1 MASNVFDKMAGIQF
15 GLGGG
20 KALPP
25 EVTGGRV
32 AFGTTLEVANK
43 LPENPGHWNDS
54 VETVRATAV
63 NVATFNPVLTS
74 GTIGLLIGGPV
85 GAAAGA
91 AAGLGIV
98 GIDKA
103 TNGGATTLLQAGAKN
118 FRSNYAFVRDVSEKN
133 TGMGLLTGLTMLA
146 GGAIGGI
153 LGSALGPAGA
163 VAGASLGVALFGK
176 AQRDVAESEFGSSIS
191 KDLNASAKLAGSDA
205 GQVKYNLGRDLTRN
219 VIAQIPG
226 FRTMGDTSRGIGAI
240 TSGVLN
246 FGAELAFGADVAAA
260 KLTGAAVRSTMV
272 RPLAEPMT
280 GFQRKI
286 FGAGEAERVGKRLEE
301 DVNLIKRTM
310 AGEDTPY
317 KPIFEFFQNS
327 KGYEIGARKDF
338 DSEVGQVSAHLFAGK
353 SFEEQ
358 GNLLMVG
365 RGYLP
370 AVEELAKKH
379 ASTFAELAR
388 YEDAIETIS
397 KGGIINFK
405 YKGNLIPLSKRFTDN
420 LDMVKAEAEALRKE
434 TQWLDDALQL
444 DGAMKNRTVSRWAYI
459 EKIRNDFAKETAS
472 RSIAGTADFVPET
485 SIGKAYQWAYQK
497 NPLSPVIRGVDRIT
511 NDAPNGVVNY
521 NEPVVA
527 NTRIAASLREAE
539 KVGASVADNNV
550 RVFDKWTTARTESE
564 KNLILEEYAATGF
577 KLLAKKH
584 NIAPMIIDEAIDSYI
599 TNHRLIQVEARRS
612 NSFKEGYMNDPQDP
626 MTLISDPQLITQLA
640 NGSMLPDWT
649 MADKALAE
657 FAKRNGKAASLGM
670 KTKDAARLMADELNG
685 LWRTGTLLR
694 TGYPANVVKDA
705 HIRAWGDAVLFD
717 VWSKLGEDAIEGIL
731 NSGNTVARVNRWATG
746 KLDKNKNIGYLREE
760 IDSRQVVLDSLGKQ
774 LKAAGYDPKN
784 PPFEKAPFFPN
795 VQDYKDGGSGGL
807 PNTRSTV
814 GFVKTSALEGMN
826 GNTPGNLEAVANY
839 RKSLREGRGFA
850 ITEFQGKPYNDPIMV
865 VYDNETGLAFVGEG
879 NHRLQA
885 AIQEGIPYVPV
896 RVVKGYKSEMV
907 TDVQKGRYPKQIK
920 NNKEPKFVDSY
931 TGKPVGQGYIP
942 PEMHPSFVFDKD
954 VLVKADTGSTA
965 PKKVPDKVLTDVQH
979 YRTIEANIKSLR
991 LREKAIVDGIKPNR
1005 IRKQTV
1011 ELDGEVFEAAGA
1023 GRFGQ
1028 LFMSKITQK
1037 DDLRRAMSSIKELA
1051 IENARRGRTGSRAIL
1066 PTDESAHL
1074 LAWEQILNDKVRFD
1088 PVARMVLEGRSDA
1101 SIVSFLK
1108 SNEGFSYMDRFA
1120 AKRSD
1125 AVEIYD
1131 RVKTLVDMYAPTTQ
1145 LKKLVLEDKATV
1157 LELKKLYP
1165 DINQRPPVFGDMVDD
1180 MLGTSQ
1186 FLGEARRLA
1195 KDGVA
1200 WLSTVP
1206 TSKLAF
1212 NPYFRVKYEQE
1223 LQSQLWV
1230 AQSQNRIL
1238 TPKDKARFEQR
1249 AREFALREYREKLNS
1264 FHRNMNYAGFTNYLL
1279 AFFPAVV
1286 EQFRAYGR
1294 ITLEHPDF
1302 LVKKLKFASLPEM
1315 ISDVQED
1322 SNGTQYFEVDL
1333 PYFGLKTRIPTSWF
1347 NPDNPTGGDIIS
1359 VHPFAAASVN
1369 EFARR
1374 TNLENRFID
1383 MVLPFGVQQNSL
1395 NALTPNTARRLSQV
1409 FSAKF
1414 QKDGEQFNKDVKMFI
1429 DTDMV
1434 QFIKDNNGRKPN
1446 AQEYAAMAVE
1456 AEKKSFYTSVL
1467 RFFSAAT
1474 LPVQGRLVTGVSGYV
1489 DILNKMQDAYGAE
1502 ATEVFAQKYP
1512 EYFMLAERLTDPISG
1527 VRPDKTAVTLI
1538 KRNKDSVRNIVSAI
1552 GEKGDLTTLGAIFND
1567 ENYAFSSAAQAY
1579 LSRTKIPGTTKRF
1592 RDSADAFQQG
1602 RSALVSKGWND
1613 LFKVQEVVADSL
1625 KNAATPI
1632 DPNSRYGQA
1641 VINEYVNAYV
1651 ETAKR
1656 DNPIWFTEY
1665 DKQSMGGSG
1674 SRQADTVVALTIAIE
1689 DDKLWQSLSKQ
1700 PKWELIL
1707 DYMQYRYKVTKQ
1719 LKAMGTT
1726 IDANKVTWLRNEVNA
1741 TVAAMRA
1748 QNTEFARFHDRY
1760 FRNDKFDFVYE
1771 GVE

>member
-43 LPENPGHWNDS
+43 LPENPGHWNDAVES
-54 VETVRATAV
+54 VRSSAVTA
-63 NVATFNPVLTS
+63 AAFNPVLTA
-74 GTIGLLIGGPV
+74 GTIGLIIGGPV
-85 GAAAGA
+85 GGAVGAG
-91 AAGLGIV
+91 AGLGVV
-98 GIDKA
+98 GIDKV

-146 GGAIGGI
+146 GGAIGGV

-163 VAGASLGVALFGK
+163 IAGASLGAALVGK
-176 AQRDVAESEFGSSIS
+176 AQRDIAESEFGASIS
-191 KDLNASAKLAGSDA
+191 KDLNASAKLAGSEA
-205 GQVKYNLGRDLTRN
+205 GQVRYNLGRDLTRN

-226 FRTMGDTSRGIGAI
+226 FRTMGDTSRGIGAV

-246 FGAELAFGADVAAA
+246 FSAELAFGADVAAA
-260 KLTGAAVRSTMV
+260 KLTGAAVRSATV

-286 FGAGEAERVGKRLEE
+286 FGEKEAQRVAKRLEE
-301 DVNLIKRTM
+301 DVDLIKRTM
-310 AGEDTPY
+310 NGEDTPY

-327 KGYEIGARKDF
+327 KGYELAARKDF
-338 DSEVGQVSAHLFAGK
+338 DSEIGQVSAHLFAGK
-353 SFEEQ
+353 SFEEI

-370 AVEELAKKH
+370 AIEELAKKH
-379 ASTFAELAR
+379 ASTFAEMAR

-397 KGGIINFK
+397 KGGIINFQ
-405 YKGNLIPLSKRFTDN
+405 YKGNLIPLSKRFTNN

-472 RSIAGTADFVPET
+472 RQVAGTADFIPET
-485 SIGKAYQWAYQK
+485 KIGSVYQWAYQK
-497 NPLSPVIRGVDRIT
+497 SPLSPFIRGVDRAT

-521 NEPVVA
+521 NEPVIA
-527 NTRIAASLREAE
+527 NTRVAASLREAE
-539 KVGASVADNNV
+539 SVGASVADNNI

-564 KNLILEEYAATGF
+564 KNLILEEYVATGF

-584 NIAPMIIDEAIDSYI
+584 NIPPMLIDDAIDSYI
-599 TNHRLIQVEARRS
+599 TNHRLLQVEARRS
-612 NSFKEGYMNDPQDP
+612 NSLKEGYMNDPQDP

-649 MADKALAE
+649 MADKALGE
-657 FAKRNGKAASLGM
+657 FAKRNGKSLSVPMKSKDGM
-670 KTKDAARLMADELNG
+670 AWALQEINS

-694 TGYPANVVKDA
+694 TGYPANVIKDS

-717 VWSKLGEDAIEGIL
+717 VWSKLGEDAINAIVNG
-731 NSGNTVARVNRWATG
+731 SNTVARVNRWANG
-746 KLDKNKNIGYLREE
+746 KLDKNKNISYLREE
-760 IDSRQVVLDSLGKQ
+760 IDSRQVVLDSLEEQ

-784 PPFEKAPFFPN
+784 PPKN
-795 VQDYKDGGSGGL
+795 I
-807 PNTRSTV
+807 
-814 GFVKTSALEGMN
+814 
-826 GNTPGNLEAVANY
+826 
-839 RKSLREGRGFA
+839 KSSL
-850 ITEFQGKPYNDPIMV
+850 
-865 VYDNETGLAFVGEG
+865 
-879 NHRLQA
+879 
-885 AIQEGIPYVPV
+885 
-896 RVVKGYKSEMV
+896 
-907 TDVQKGRYPKQIK
+907 
-920 NNKEPKFVDSY
+920 
-931 TGKPVGQGYIP
+931 
-942 PEMHPSFVFDKD
+942 
-954 VLVKADTGSTA
+954 
-965 PKKVPDKVLTDVQH
+965 LTDIQH
-979 YRTIEANIKSLR
+979 YRAIEANIKSLR
-991 LREKAIVDGIKPNR
+991 LRENAVVQGIKPNR
-1005 IRKQTV
+1005 IKDQTV
-1011 ELDGEVFEAAGA
+1011 DLDGEVFESAFA
-1023 GRFGQ
+1023 GRNGQ
-1028 LFMSKITQK
+1028 LFMSKIAQK
-1037 DDLRRAMSSIKELA
+1037 DDLRRAMASIKELA
-1051 IENARRGRTGSRAIL
+1051 IENARRGRSGSRAIL

-1074 LAWEQILNDKVRFD
+1074 LAWEQILNDKIRFD

-1101 SIVSFLK
+1101 TIVSFLK
-1108 SNEGFSYMDRFA
+1108 SKEGFSYLDRFA

-1125 AVEIYD
+1125 AIEIYD
-1131 RVKTLVDMYAPTTQ
+1131 RVKTVVDMYAPTPQ
-1145 LKKLVLEDKATV
+1145 LKKLIIQDKANV

-1165 DINQRPPVFGDMVDD
+1165 DVNQRPPVFGDMVDD
-1180 MLGTSQ
+1180 MMGVSDFYRNATNKL
-1186 FLGEARRLA
+1186 
-1195 KDGVA
+1195 KNGVA

-1212 NPYFRVKYEQE
+1212 SPYFRVKYEQE

-1294 ITLEHPDF
+1294 ITMEHPDF
-1302 LVKKLKFASLPEM
+1302 LIKKLKFAALPEQ

-1322 SNGTQYFEVDL
+1322 SNGNKFFEVDL

-1359 VHPFAAASVN
+1359 VHPFVAASVN
-1369 EFARR
+1369 EFSKQ
-1374 TNLENRFID
+1374 TNIEHRFID

-1414 QKDGEQFNKDVKMFI
+1414 TQDGEQFNKDVKMFI
-1429 DTDMV
+1429 DTQMV

-1446 AQEYAAMAVE
+1446 AQEYSEMAIQ
-1456 AEKKSFYTSVL
+1456 AQKNSFYTSVL
-1467 RFFSAAT
+1467 RFMSASF
-1474 LPVQGRLVTGVSGYV
+1474 LPVQGRLVTGISGYV
-1489 DILNKMQDAYGAE
+1489 DILQKMQDAYGAE
-1502 ATEVFAQKYP
+1502 ATEMFVEKYP
-1512 EYFMLAERLTDPISG
+1512 EYFMLAERLTDPVSG

-1538 KRNKDSVRNIVSAI
+1538 KRNKDSIRNIVAAI

-1567 ENYAFSSAAQAY
+1567 ENYAFSSSAQAY

-1602 RSALVSKGWND
+1602 RSAIVSKGWND
-1613 LFKVQEVVADSL
+1613 FFKVQEVVADSL
-1625 KNAATPI
+1625 KNSATPI

-1641 VINEYVNAYV
+1641 IIKEYTDAYIQ
-1651 ETAKR
+1651 TAKK

-1665 DKQSMGGSG
+1665 DSQSRGGAG
-1674 SRQADTVVALTIAIE
+1674 SRQADTIIALTIAIE

-1700 PKWELIL
+1700 PKWELVL
-1707 DYMQYRYKVTKQ
+1707 DYMKYRYQVTKRLQ
-1719 LKAMGTT
+1719 AMGTT
-1726 IDANKVTWLRNEVNA
+1726 IDANKVSWLRDEVNA

-1748 QNTEFARFHDRY
+1748 QNTEFAKFHDRY
-1760 FRNDKFDFVYE
+1760 FKNDKFDFAYE

>member
-397 KGGIINFK
+397 KGGIINFQ
-405 YKGNLIPLSKRFTDN
+405 YKGNLIPLSKRFTNN

-444 DGAMKNRTVSRWAYI
+444 DGAMKGRTVSRWGYI

-485 SIGKAYQWAYQK
+485 AIGRAYQWAYQK

-564 KNLILEEYAATGF
+564 KNLILEEYVATGF
-577 KLLAKKH
+577 QLLAKKH

-657 FAKRNGKAASLGM
+657 FAKRNGKAASIGM

-731 NSGNTVARVNRWATG
+731 NTSNTVSRVNRWASG
-746 KLDKNKNIGYLREE
+746 KLDKNKNIKYLREE
-760 IDSRQVVLDSLGKQ
+760 IDSRQTVLDSLAKQ

-784 PPFEKAPFFPN
+784 PPK
-795 VQDYKDGGSGGL
+795 KIKS
-807 PNTRSTV
+807 
-814 GFVKTSALEGMN
+814 
-826 GNTPGNLEAVANY
+826 NL
-839 RKSLREGRGFA
+839 
-850 ITEFQGKPYNDPIMV
+850 
-865 VYDNETGLAFVGEG
+865 
-879 NHRLQA
+879 
-885 AIQEGIPYVPV
+885 
-896 RVVKGYKSEMV
+896 
-907 TDVQKGRYPKQIK
+907 
-920 NNKEPKFVDSY
+920 
-931 TGKPVGQGYIP
+931 
-942 PEMHPSFVFDKD
+942 
-954 VLVKADTGSTA
+954 
-965 PKKVPDKVLTDVQH
+965 LTDIQH

-991 LREKAIVDGIKPNR
+991 LRENAVIQGIKPNR

-1088 PVARMVLEGRSDA
+1088 PVARMILEGRSDKA
-1101 SIVSFLK
+1101 VVDFLR

-1125 AVEIYD
+1125 AIEIYD
-1131 RVKTLVDMYAPTTQ
+1131 RVKTLVDMYAPNRQ
-1145 LKKLVLEDKATV
+1145 LKELIIQDKLTV

-1186 FLGEARRLA
+1186 FLGDARRLA

>member
-1 MASNVFDKMAGIQF
+1 MAPNVFDKMAGIQF
-15 GLGGG
+15 GLGGA

-25 EVTGGRV
+25 DVTGGRV
-32 AFGTTLEVANK
+32 GFGTTLELANK

-54 VETVRATAV
+54 VETVRKTAV

-74 GTIGLLIGGPV
+74 GTLGLLVGGPV
-85 GAAAGA
+85 GAAVGAG
-91 AAGLGIV
+91 AGLGII

-146 GGAIGGI
+146 GGAIGGV

-163 VAGASLGVALFGK
+163 IAGASLGVALLGK
-176 AQRDVAESEFGSSIS
+176 AQRDVAETEFGAQLS
-191 KDLNASAKLAGSDA
+191 KTLNTSAKFSESEA
-205 GQVKYNLGRDLTRN
+205 GQVRYNLGRDVTRN

-226 FRTMGDTSRGIGAI
+226 FKTMGDTSKGIGAV
-240 TSGVLN
+240 TSGFLN

-260 KLTGAAVRSTMV
+260 KLTGAAVRSAGV

-286 FGAGEAERVGKRLEE
+286 FGANEAQRVAKRLEE
-301 DVNLIKRTM
+301 DVDLIKRTM

-317 KPIFEFFQNS
+317 KAVFEFFQNS

-338 DSEVGQVSAHLFAGK
+338 DSEIGQVSAHLFAGK
-353 SFEEQ
+353 SFEEI
-358 GNLLMVG
+358 GNLLLVG

-370 AVEELAKKH
+370 AIEELAQKH
-379 ASTFAELAR
+379 ASTFAEFAR
-388 YEDAIETIS
+388 YEDAIQSVS
-397 KGGIINFK
+397 KGGIINFE

-420 LDMVKAEAEALRKE
+420 LDLVKAEAAALRKE

-459 EKIRNDFAKETAS
+459 EKIRNDFAKETAA
-472 RSIAGTADFVPET
+472 RSVAGTSDFIPET
-485 SIGKAYQWAYQK
+485 GIGRAYQWAYQK

-521 NEPVVA
+521 NEPVIA

-564 KNLILEEYAATGF
+564 KNLVIEEYVATGF
-577 KLLAKKH
+577 KLLANKH
-584 NIAPMIIDEAIDSYI
+584 KIAPMIVDDAIESYI
-599 TNHRLIQVEARRS
+599 TNHRLVQVEARRA

-649 MADKALAE
+649 MVDKALGE
-657 FAKRNGKAASLGM
+657 FAKRNGQAATIGM
-670 KTKDAARLMADELNG
+670 QTKDAARLIADELNG

-694 TGYPANVVKDA
+694 TGYPANVIKDS

-717 VWSKLGEDAIEGIL
+717 VWSKLGEDAIDAIL
-731 NSGNTVARVNRWATG
+731 NTSNTVTRANRWLGG
-746 KLDKNKNIGYLREE
+746 KLDKNKNIAFLREE
-760 IDSRQVVLDSLGKQ
+760 IDSRQVVLNSLGKQ

-795 VQDYKDGGSGGL
+795 LQDYKDGGSGGL
-807 PNTRSTV
+807 PKTRSTV

-826 GNTPGNLEAVANY
+826 GNTPGNLEAVASY
-839 RKSLREGRGFA
+839 RKSLRDGKGFA
-850 ITEFQGKPYNDPIMV
+850 IREYNGKPYNDPIMV
-865 VYDNETGLAFVGEG
+865 VYDDETGLAFVGEG
-879 NHRLQA
+879 NHRLKA
-885 AIQEGIPYVPV
+885 AIDEGIPYVPV

-907 TDVQKGRYPKQIK
+907 VDVQKGRYPKQIK
-920 NNKEPKFVDSY
+920 NNKKTKFVDS
-931 TGKPVGQGYIP
+931 TSGKPVGEGYIP
-942 PEMHPSFVFDKD
+942 PEMHPSFIFDKD
-954 VLVKADTGSTA
+954 ALVKSDDGSSA
-965 PKKVPDKVLTDVQH
+965 AKKVKESLLVDVEH
-979 YRTIEANIKSLR
+979 YRTIESNIKMLR
-991 LREKAIVDGIKPNR
+991 ARENAAIQGIKPNR
-1005 IRKQTV
+1005 IRRQTV
-1011 ELDGEVFEAAGA
+1011 EVDGEVFEAAGA

-1037 DDLRRAMSSIKELA
+1037 DDLRRAMASVKELA
-1051 IENARRGRTGSRAIL
+1051 IENARRSRTGSRAIL
-1066 PTDESAHL
+1066 PADEATHL
-1074 LAWEQILNDKVRFD
+1074 LAWEQILNDKIRFD
-1088 PVARMVLEGRSDA
+1088 PVARMVLQGRSDA
-1101 SIVSFLK
+1101 TIVGFLK

-1125 AVEIYD
+1125 AIEIYE
-1131 RVKTLVDMYAPTTQ
+1131 RVKTLVDMYAPTPQ
-1145 LKKLVLEDKATV
+1145 LKKLIIEDKLSI

-1165 DINQRPPVFGDMVDD
+1165 DVNQRPPVFGDMVDD
-1180 MLGTSQ
+1180 MIGTSGFYTQ
-1186 FLGEARRLA
+1186 GRQLT
-1195 KDGVA
+1195 KDAVA
-1200 WLSTVP
+1200 WLSTMP

-1223 LQSQLWV
+1223 LQSQIWV
-1230 AQSQNRIL
+1230 ANSQNRVL
-1238 TPKDKARFEQR
+1238 TAKDKARFEQR

-1264 FHRNMNYAGFTNYLL
+1264 FHRNMNYAGWTNYLL

-1294 ITLEHPDF
+1294 ITMEHPDF

-1333 PYFGLKTRIPTSWF
+1333 PYFGLKSRIPTSWF

-1359 VHPFAAASVN
+1359 FHPFAAASVN

-1374 TNLENRFID
+1374 TNIENRFID
-1383 MVLPFGVQQNSL
+1383 VVLPFGVQQNSL

-1409 FSAKF
+1409 FSAGF
-1414 QKDGEQFNKDVKMFI
+1414 SQSGEQFNKDVKMFI
-1429 DTDMV
+1429 DTEMV

-1446 AQEYAAMAVE
+1446 AQEYSEIAVQ
-1456 AEKKSFYTSVL
+1456 AEKKSFYTSIL
-1467 RFFSAAT
+1467 RFLSAST
-1474 LPVQGRLVTGVSGYV
+1474 LPVQGRLVTAVSGYV

-1502 ATEVFAQKYP
+1502 ATEMFVEKYP
-1512 EYFMLAERLTDPISG
+1512 EYFMLAERLTDPVSG
-1527 VRPDKTAVTLI
+1527 IRPDKTAVSLI
-1538 KRNKDSVRNIVSAI
+1538 KRNKDSIRNIVSAI
-1552 GEKGDLTTLGAIFND
+1552 GEKGDLTTLGSIFND
-1567 ENYAFSSAAQAY
+1567 EDYAFSSSAQAY

-1613 LFKVQEVVADSL
+1613 FFKLQSIVEEQL
-1625 KNAATPI
+1625 KNAANPI
-1632 DPNSRYGQA
+1632 DPTGKYGQA
-1641 VINEYVNAYV
+1641 IVNKYVDGFV
-1651 ETAKR
+1651 EAQKK

-1665 DKQSMGGSG
+1665 DKQAQGGAG
-1674 SRQADTVVALTIAIE
+1674 SRQADTVIALTVAIE
-1689 DDKLWQSLSKQ
+1689 DDKLWNNLSKQ

-1707 DYMQYRYKVTKQ
+1707 NYMQYRYDVSKR
-1719 LKAMGTT
+1719 LEAMNTT
-1726 IDANKVTWLRNEVNA
+1726 IDAKKVSWLRDEVA
-1741 TVAAMRA
+1741 STVAAMRA
-1748 QNTEFARFHDRY
+1748 QNTEFAKFHDRY
-1760 FRNDKFDFVYE
+1760 FKNDKFDFVYE
-1771 GVE
+1771 GQE

>member
-1 MASNVFDKMAGIQF
+1 MAQNVFDKIAGIQF

-32 AFGTTLEVANK
+32 GFGTTLELANK
-43 LPENPGHWNDS
+43 LPDNPGHWNDTVES
-54 VETVRATAV
+54 VRSTAV
-63 NVATFNPVLTS
+63 NVATFNPVLTA
-74 GTIGLLIGGPV
+74 GTLGLLVGGP
-85 GAAAGA
+85 AGA
-91 AAGLGIV
+91 AIGAGAGLGIV
-98 GIDKA
+98 GLDKV
-103 TNGGATTLLQAGAKN
+103 TNGGASTLLQAGAKN

-163 VAGASLGVALFGK
+163 VAGATLGAALLGK
-176 AQRDVAESEFGSSIS
+176 AERDVAKSEFGASIS
-191 KDLNASAKLAGSDA
+191 KELSASAKLAGSEA
-205 GQVKYNLGRDLTRN
+205 GQVKYNLGRDITRN
-219 VIAQIPG
+219 TLGKIG
-226 FRTMGDTSRGIGAI
+226 GHNSFSDTTKGIGAV
-240 TSGVLN
+240 TSGVIN
-246 FGAELAFGADVAAA
+246 FFAELGLGADVAAA
-260 KLTGAAVRSTMV
+260 KLTGAAVRSSMI

-286 FGAGEAERVGKRLEE
+286 FGEQEAARVGKRLEE
-301 DVNLIKRTM
+301 DVDLIKRTM

-353 SFEEQ
+353 SFEEI

-388 YEDAIETIS
+388 YEDAIESVS
-397 KGGIINFK
+397 KGGIINFQ

-472 RSIAGTADFVPET
+472 RSVAGTADFIPET
-485 SIGKAYQWAYQK
+485 KIGQAYQWAYQK
-497 NPLSPVIRGVDRIT
+497 SPLSPVIRGVDRVT
-511 NDAPNGVVNY
+511 NDAPNGVINY

-539 KVGASVADNNV
+539 KTGASVADNNV

-564 KNLILEEYAATGF
+564 KNLIIEEYVATGF
-577 KLLAKKH
+577 KLLGKKH

-599 TNHRLIQVEARRS
+599 SNHRLIQIEARRS

-657 FAKRNGKAASLGM
+657 FAKRNGKAASVTM

-694 TGYPANVVKDA
+694 TGYPANVIKDA

-717 VWSKLGEDAIEGIL
+717 VWSKLGEDAIDAIV
-731 NSGNTVARVNRWATG
+731 NSGNTVARVNRWASG
-746 KLDKNKNIGYLREE
+746 KLDKNKNIAYLREE
-760 IDSRQVVLDSLGKQ
+760 IDSRQNVLDILGKQ
-774 LKAAGYDPKN
+774 LKAAGYDPLN
-784 PPFEKAPFFPN
+784 PPKNIKA
-795 VQDYKDGGSGGL
+795 
-807 PNTRSTV
+807 
-814 GFVKTSALEGMN
+814 
-826 GNTPGNLEAVANY
+826 NL
-839 RKSLREGRGFA
+839 
-850 ITEFQGKPYNDPIMV
+850 
-865 VYDNETGLAFVGEG
+865 
-879 NHRLQA
+879 
-885 AIQEGIPYVPV
+885 
-896 RVVKGYKSEMV
+896 V
-907 TDVQKGRYPKQIK
+907 TDI
-920 NNKEPKFVDSY
+920 
-931 TGKPVGQGYIP
+931 
-942 PEMHPSFVFDKD
+942 
-954 VLVKADTGSTA
+954 
-965 PKKVPDKVLTDVQH
+965 QH

-991 LREKAIVDGIKPNR
+991 LRENAIVQGIKPNKVGR
-1005 IRKQTV
+1005 QTV

-1074 LAWEQILNDKVRFD
+1074 LAWEQILNDKIRFD
-1088 PVARMVLEGRSDA
+1088 PVARMILEGRSDA
-1101 SIVSFLK
+1101 SVVAYLK

-1145 LKKLVLEDKATV
+1145 LKKLILEDKATV
-1157 LELKKLYP
+1157 VEIKKLYP

-1180 MLGTSQ
+1180 MLGTSN
-1186 FLGEARRLA
+1186 FYTEARRLA

-1230 AQSQNRIL
+1230 AQSQGRTL
-1238 TPKDKARFEQR
+1238 TVKDKARFEQR
-1249 AREFALREYREKLNS
+1249 AREYALREYREKLNS

-1294 ITLEHPDF
+1294 ITMEHPEF
-1302 LVKKLKFASLPEM
+1302 LVKKLKFAALPEQ

-1322 SNGTQYFEVDL
+1322 SNGNQYFEVDL
-1333 PYFGLKTRIPTSWF
+1333 PYFGLKSRIPTSWF

-1359 VHPFAAASVN
+1359 VHPIAAASVN

-1374 TNLENRFID
+1374 TNIEHRFID

-1414 QKDGEQFNKDVKMFI
+1414 TKDGDQFNKDVKMFI
-1429 DTDMV
+1429 DTEMA
-1434 QFIKDNNGRKPN
+1434 QFIKDHNGRKPN
-1446 AQEYAAMAVE
+1446 AQEYSEMAIS

-1474 LPVQGRLVTGVSGYV
+1474 LPVQGRLVTAVTGYV
-1489 DILNKMQDAYGAE
+1489 DILNKMQDTYGQD
-1502 ATEVFAQKYP
+1502 ATQMFADKYP
-1512 EYFMLAERLTDPISG
+1512 EYFMLAERLTDPVSG

-1538 KRNKDSVRNIVSAI
+1538 KRNKDSIRNIVAAI

-1567 ENYAFSSAAQAY
+1567 ENYAFSSSAQAY
-1579 LSRTKIPGTTKRF
+1579 LSRTKIPGTTKKF
-1592 RDSADAFQQG
+1592 RDTADAFNQG
-1602 RSALVSKGWND
+1602 RSALVSKGWTD
-1613 LFKVQEVVADSL
+1613 FFKVQEVVADSL

-1632 DPNSRYGQA
+1632 DPNSKYGQA
-1641 VINEYVNAYV
+1641 VIKQYVDSYV
-1651 ETAKR
+1651 QTAKR
-1656 DNPIWFTEY
+1656 DNPIWYTEY
-1665 DKQSMGGSG
+1665 DAQSRGGAG
-1674 SRQADTVVALTIAIE
+1674 SRQADTVIALTTAIE

-1707 DYMQYRYKVTKQ
+1707 NYMQYRYQVAKR
-1719 LKAMGTT
+1719 LEAMGTT
-1726 IDANKVTWLRNEVNA
+1726 IDAQKVSWLRDEVNN

-1748 QNTEFARFHDRY
+1748 QNTEFAKFHDRY
-1760 FRNDKFDFVYE
+1760 FKNDKFDFVYE
-1771 GVE
+1771 GQE